1 MQFFQDECGAISL
14 DWIVLVAALVG
25 LAIATATV
33 VSGRDSPPEDATV
46 SSHLETGVTTE
57 PVIGAV
63 GGPAVVPIELGP
75 H

>member
-14 DWIVLVAALVG
+14 DWIVLVAAIVG

-33 VSGRDSPPEDATV
+33 VSGRVSPAVEAPGSGHVEQGV
-46 SSHLETGVTTE
+46 STQ
-57 PVIGAV
+57 PVIVTRTSPDAV
-63 GGPAVVPIELGP
+63 PLGQGP

>member
-14 DWIVLVAALVG
+14 DWIVLVAAIVG

-33 VSGRDSPPEDATV
+33 VSGRV
-46 SSHLETGVTTE
+46 S
-57 PVIGAV
+57 
-63 GGPAVVPIELGP
+63 PAVDAPGSDHVERGAPMEPAAITVPFQARP

>member
-1 MQFFQDECGAISL
+1 MQFLENENGAVSL

-33 VSGRDSPPEDATV
+33 VSGRV
-46 SSHLETGVTTE
+46 S
-57 PVIGAV
+57 
-63 GGPAVVPIELGP
+63 PAVDAPGSGHVERGAPMEPATITVPLQTGP

>member
-1 MQFFQDECGAISL
+1 MQFLENENGAVSL

-33 VSGRDSPPEDATV
+33 VSGRVSPPVEATGSGHV
-46 SSHLETGVTTE
+46 ETGAPLE
-57 PVIGAV
+57 PAINAV
-63 GGPAVVPIELGP
+63 PFQSGP

>member
-1 MQFFQDECGAISL
+1 VQFLENENGAVSL

-33 VSGRDSPPEDATV
+33 VSGRVSPAVDAPGSGHV
-46 SSHLETGVTTE
+46 ER
-57 PVIGAV
+57 GAPM
-63 GGPAVVPIELGP
+63 GPATITLPLQKGP

>member
-14 DWIVLVAALVG
+14 DWIVLVAAIVG

-33 VSGRDSPPEDATV
+33 VSGRV
-46 SSHLETGVTTE
+46 S
-57 PVIGAV
+57 
-63 GGPAVVPIELGP
+63 PAVEAPGSGHVDQGAPLEPATDTVPFQAGP